1 MILVELTDR
10 VVFSFLSRRTND
22 LIVSLPYEHGRRR
35 RTHGCQTTTSI
46 SDDTSSPRR
55 KEPMISNFAIESGL
69 HLGTGDTLTIRYC
82 ILESLVKEIF
92 EHLDFFSGNH
102 QFHLLVIVDCEL
114 LSVLY
119 TRPTHFLR
127 FSDLTPILLLLGRE

>member
-1 MILVELTDR
+1 MILVELTDL

-22 LIVSLPYEHGRRR
+22 LIVSLPHNHGRRI

-55 KEPMISNFAIESGL
+55 KEPMISKLTIKSVL
-69 HLGTGDTLTIRYC
+69 HPGTTNTLTIRYC
-82 ILESLVKEIF
+82 ILEGLVKEIS

-127 FSDLTPILLLLGRE
+127 FSNLAPILLLLGRE

>member
-1 MILVELTDR
+1 MILVELTDL

-22 LIVSLPYEHGRRR
+22 LIVSHPHDWAGR